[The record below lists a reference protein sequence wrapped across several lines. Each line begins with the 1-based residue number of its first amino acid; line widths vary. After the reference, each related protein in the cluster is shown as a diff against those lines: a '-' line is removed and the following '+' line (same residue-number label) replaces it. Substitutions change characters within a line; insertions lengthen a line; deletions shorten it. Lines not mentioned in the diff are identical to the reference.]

1 MFKKIV
7 ITTALVAVIGVLVFG
22 AVNRTQAK
30 TANESINTRQVSAV
44 EAAAEEEVSIF
55 SETASVSAQPAQ
67 GNGNGGRGQG
77 TAGTGSQLAAGT
89 GELSAE
95 ETAALLYMREEEKL
109 AHDVYIT
116 LYEQWG
122 LPLFQNISRSEQAHA
137 DSIKTLIDRY
147 GLTDPASST
156 VGVFTDPALQALYT
170 DLVARGSQ
178 SLPGVARGGHHGRAA
193 RRVDVEHPDAEPRR
207 RGTGLRCGVRDVVEL
222 EVEEHAEAAAD
233 ELAHE
238 SRVGG
243 REELLADLQR
253 ALLRV
258 QARREPE
265 RGDRVG
271 EVEGDD
277 DAGVD
282 AHRRAIP
289 SVDAPRRMSGRIK
302 RSPPAS
308 RSAAASTTPT
318 SGIPGSASSTGGRG
332 SRNARSG
339 TCPDA

>member
-178 SLPGVARGGHHGRAA
+178 SL
-193 RRVDVEHPDAEPRR
+193 
-207 RGTGLRCGVRDVVEL
+207 
-222 EVEEHAEAAAD
+222 AEALKVGAAIEEIDILDLQADLAQADNADIVQVFNNLLKGSYNHLRAFVSNLQNQTGETYVPQYLTAEVYQQIISAD
-233 ELAHE
+233 E
-238 SRVGG
+238 
-243 REELLADLQR
+243 
-253 ALLRV
+253 
-258 QARREPE
+258 
-265 RGDRVG
+265 
-271 EVEGDD
+271 
-277 DAGVD
+277 
-282 AHRRAIP
+282 
-289 SVDAPRRMSGRIK
+289 
-302 RSPPAS
+302 AS
-308 RSAAASTTPT
+308 
-318 SGIPGSASSTGGRG
+318 
-332 SRNARSG
+332 
-339 TCPDA
+339 

>member
-30 TANESINTRQVSAV
+30 TANESVNPRQVSAV
-44 EAAAEEEVSIF
+44 EAAAEEESSIF
-55 SETASVSAQPAQ
+55 SQTASVSAQPAQ
-67 GNGNGGRGQG
+67 GYGNGGGGQG
-77 TAGTGSQLAAGT
+77 AKGTGSQLAAST

-178 SLPGVARGGHHGRAA
+178 SLAEALKVGAAIEEIDILDLQADLAQADNADIVQVFNNLLRGSYSHLRAFVSTLQNQTGETYVPQYLTA
-193 RRVDVEHPDAEPRR
+193 EAYQQIISSDATSGGYGQGGN
-207 RGTGLRCGVRDVVEL
+207 RGTG
-222 EVEEHAEAAAD
+222 
-233 ELAHE
+233 
-238 SRVGG
+238 
-243 REELLADLQR
+243 
-253 ALLRV
+253 
-258 QARREPE
+258 
-265 RGDRVG
+265 
-271 EVEGDD
+271 
-277 DAGVD
+277 
-282 AHRRAIP
+282 
-289 SVDAPRRMSGRIK
+289 
-302 RSPPAS
+302 
-308 RSAAASTTPT
+308 
-318 SGIPGSASSTGGRG
+318 GGRG
-332 SRNARSG
+332 GR
-339 TCPDA
+339 P